1 MGLIQTSSSY
11 PKLHFWFHLG
21 SFKQFSWK
29 RFLSI
34 GIGPQPKFL
43 VFCGAAGPRISLPS
57 FSFMNAKTRDEVQ
70 TERQAQRKA
79 TVEHLT
85 SRRKRRKRSARFKL
99 FSALFFFP
107 LSFSLPFYHKSCK
120 FLCIISVQLLFTEKS
135 VKIDQNVSCSAPW
148 SPWCSPVATL
158 ATTRGK
164 DGERRIVWD
173 QVGDV
178 MIRSTSRKL
187 LSSWCATRQQV
198 WSLCNLLLLKFSFF
212 YTKTVRFSHYR
223 RIP

>member
-1 MGLIQTSSSY
+1 MIPFKKFQTVFL
-11 PKLHFWFHLG
+11 KT
-21 SFKQFSWK
+21 FSIDW
-29 RFLSI
+29 
-34 GIGPQPKFL
+34 IGPQPKFL
-43 VFCGAAGPRISLPS
+43 VFCGAAGPRISLLS

-107 LSFSLPFYHKSCK
+107 LSFSLPFYHENCK

-135 VKIDQNVSCSAPW
+135 VKIDQNVSCSPVLW
-148 SPWCSPVATL
+148 HGVLCSVGLATL

-164 DGERRIVWD
+164 DGERRIV
-173 QVGDV
+173 
-178 MIRSTSRKL
+178 
-187 LSSWCATRQQV
+187 
-198 WSLCNLLLLKFSFF
+198 
-212 YTKTVRFSHYR
+212 
-223 RIP
+223 

>member
-34 GIGPQPKFL
+34 GLGPQPKFL

-135 VKIDQNVSCSAPW
+135 VKIDQNVSCSPVLW
-148 SPWCSPVATL
+148 HGVLCSVGLATL

-164 DGERRIVWD
+164 EH
-173 QVGDV
+173 
-178 MIRSTSRKL
+178 SYSETS
-187 LSSWCATRQQV
+187 
-198 WSLCNLLLLKFSFF
+198 WSGLPAASCCPLGVPLDN
-212 YTKTVRFSHYR
+212 RCGH
-223 RIP
+223 